1 MNYFYEKPSEQQIPE
16 IPHIPKDLLLP
27 IETLVQLAYMFR
39 CVFMQAAEGKPLS
52 EIWEERGEYLL
63 LGDKV
68 LMAWIESLDLEV
80 DQ

>member
-1 MNYFYEKPSEQQIPE
+1 MNFFYEKPSEQQIPE
-16 IPHIPKDLLLP
+16 IPDIPKDLLLP
-27 IETLVQLAYMFR
+27 IETLVRLAYMFR
-39 CVFMQAAEGKPLS
+39 GVFMQAAEGKPLS